1 MVTGSF
7 DMVRCAMGVRVEVVE
22 FAVPWHSVE
31 LGASKLDRET
41 VSGRAKVKVARVG
54 EVFVEW
60 SANRYRHS
68 SGLSEWRGP
77 FLERLLQLD
86 DAGGWRSSTSGL
98 GDVARDAIRGVLAE
112 PFDGWRQGVEYGLSR
127 RRAVTRAVV
136 RVVRD
141 GAGTGYGWPLD
152 TLQRFGDELGPN
164 EMRCIRQA
172 AEAFEKG
179 RALLV
184 LAEK

>member
-1 MVTGSF
+1 
-7 DMVRCAMGVRVEVVE
+7 MGVKVEVVE
-22 FAVPWHSVE
+22 FAVPGHAVE
-31 LGASKLDRET
+31 LGSSELDRET
-41 VSGRAKVKVARVG
+41 VNGRAKVKVARVG

-68 SGLSEWRGP
+68 SGLSGWRGP

-86 DAGGWRSSTSGL
+86 DAGEWRSSTSGI
-98 GDVARDAIRGVLAE
+98 GDVAREAIRDVLAG
-112 PFDGWRQGVEYGLSR
+112 PFEDWLQGVEYGPSR

-164 EMRCIRQA
+164 EVRCIRSA
-172 AEAFEKG
+172 LVAFEKG